1 MENRHRARVRQF
13 SGTAENPSLRVF
25 GCIDRGGDMR
35 KVMAAFALL
44 ASMPGFARFER
55 RGLLLSEDVDIIVH
69 AAAETAA
76 LKQ

>member
-1 MENRHRARVRQF
+1 M
-13 SGTAENPSLRVF
+13 
-25 GCIDRGGDMR
+25 
-35 KVMAAFALL
+35 ALL
-44 ASMPGFARFER
+44 ASMPEFARFER